1 MVTWNV
7 VKHRKGKF
15 QQLRVLQ
22 LREDLSI
29 FVWINRA
36 VRINAVKREVEHV
49 AHELS
54 DSLRV
59 HFEKLAL

>member
-1 MVTWNV
+1 MVTWNE

-15 QQLRVLQ
+15 QKLRVLQ
-22 LREDLSI
+22 LRKDLPI

-54 DSLRV
+54 DPLGM